1 MSLAKTEKTMQN
13 KNEFDQTYADKQ
25 LYRSKHPI
33 RRLIKH
39 FYLNNILYDVIGSAV
54 DLGCGAGQLLAKL
67 PPDSLGLEL
76 NPFLIKELTS
86 LGMNVL
92 RYDMN
97 EDDCQL
103 SCIPQNQFKTLIIS
117 HVLEHFVD
125 TATIM
130 QKLFSSANRL
140 DITRIIIVVPA
151 KLGYASDKTH
161 HTFINKVYIATN
173 NLDFISGYRL
183 ISSSHF
189 PVPHESFGNLFIY
202 QELKLIYDKTEKI

>member
-1 MSLAKTEKTMQN
+1 MKNQ
-13 KNEFDQTYADKQ
+13 NEFDQTYANKQ
-25 LYRSKHPI
+25 LHRSKNPI

-39 FYLNNILYDVIGSAV
+39 FYLNNVLHGVIGSAL
-54 DLGCGAGQLLAKL
+54 DLGCGAGQLLVRL

-92 RYDMN
+92 RYDIN

-103 SCIPQNQFKTLIIS
+103 SCIHQNQFKTLIIS

-125 TATIM
+125 AATIM
-130 QKLFSSANRL
+130 QKLFSSANHL
-140 DITRIIIVVPA
+140 DITRIIIVVPG

-161 HTFINKVYIATN
+161 RTFINKAYIETN
-173 NLDFISGYRL
+173 NLEFISGYRL
-183 ISSSHF
+183 ISSFHF
-189 PVPHESFGNLFIY
+189 PIPYESFGNVFIY
-202 QELKLIYDKTEKI
+202 QELKLIYDKIEKI